1 MVTQDISWY
10 IIIYLPWTIIMC
22 VKHMVKQCHNPPIM
36 TLDYDM
42 GGLWHCFTICFTH
55 MMMVHGR
62 YRMIYHD
69 ISLVTMV
76 YEPTYITFW
85 GHHLSD
91 LSCHHDGAMTI
102 ETPPHPGVQIPA
114 WPLALAC
121 WAMACNAWTSLCAW
135 AWRLME
141 VSDVNDGLSI
151 QDTLTI

>member
-76 YEPTYITFW
+76 YKPTYITFW
-85 GHHLSD
+85 GHRLSD

-102 ETPPHPGVQIPA
+102 ETPPIPESKSPPGHLPWHVEP
-114 WPLALAC
+114 WLA
-121 WAMACNAWTSLCAW
+121 MPGRLCARGPGDS
-135 AWRLME
+135 WRSVM
-141 VSDVNDGLSI
+141 SMTAFRSR
-151 QDTLTI
+151 TR